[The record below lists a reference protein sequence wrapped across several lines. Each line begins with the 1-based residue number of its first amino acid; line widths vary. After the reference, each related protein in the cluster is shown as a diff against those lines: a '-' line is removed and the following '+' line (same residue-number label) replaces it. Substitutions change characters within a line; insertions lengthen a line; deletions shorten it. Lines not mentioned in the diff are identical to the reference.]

1 MRTHALYLTVA
12 LIAIAL
18 PSIGYADPI
27 SVGVAAQKALPSFLK
42 IVSER
47 PGWAGKFRVFAT
59 LTDGKE
65 TEDFWLADFRKE
77 DSGYSAQLRT
87 IPRRLRNVRSGQR
100 VQLTTE
106 SIKDWTYDDSRD
118 EMTHGHFFICDE
130 FAGLPNHDAK
140 EQMEYWRLSCKP

>member
-1 MRTHALYLTVA
+1 MRTLAHCLTVA

-18 PSIGYADPI
+18 PSIGYADHQ
-27 SVGVAAQKALPSFLK
+27 SAGEGAQEALPSFLN

-65 TEDFWLADFRKE
+65 TEVFWLADFRKE

-87 IPRRLRNVRSGQR
+87 IPRRLENVRSGQR
-100 VQLTTE
+100 VQLSAG

-118 EMTHGHFFICDE
+118 QMTHGHFYICDE
-130 FAGLPNHDAK
+130 FAALPDREAK
-140 EQMEYWRLSCKP
+140 EQKEYWRLACKP